1 MSVTLSPLEHI
12 TTRRGCLASAAT
24 NASAFSYD
32 PNSKKVIVFA
42 LGHVLNC

>member
-12 TTRRGCLASAAT
+12 TTRRGCLAAVAT

-32 PNSKKVIVFA
+32 PTVGRRLCSHWA
-42 LGHVLNC
+42 THAY